1 MERIAIVT
9 DSTCDLP
16 GPVLQEQGIHM
27 VPLSVLFGDDEYQDG
42 IDLSPEEFYAK
53 LANATELP
61 TTSQPSAGRFAALFQ
76 ELETKGVTH
85 VISLHISR
93 KLSGTQNSA
102 NIAVKMVP
110 GLKITVVDSRS
121 TSYGLGLLVLYANKL
136 VKDGMGFD
144 EIISRLEAKIPET
157 AIYFAVDSLDSLQ
170 RGGRIGKAGA
180 FIGKALGIRP
190 LMVLSGRSGEIE
202 VVKKVRSLEAATS
215 SMVELAQ
222 AHVRRYGITLGIA
235 VIHSAV
241 PERMHNLLA
250 VLRAD
255 GTDYKRIM
263 TGSIGAVIGAH
274 LGPDGWAVALC

>member
-1 MERIAIVT
+1 MERIALVT

-16 GPVLQEQGIHM
+16 ESVLQEQGIHM
-27 VPLSVLFGDDEYQDG
+27 IPLSVLFGDDEYQDG

-53 LANATELP
+53 LAKASEPP

-102 NIAVKMVP
+102 GIAVKMVP

-215 SMVELAQ
+215 SMVEFAQ
-222 AHVRRYGITLGIA
+222 AHARQYGLTIGIA
-235 VIHSAV
+235 VIHSAI
-241 PERMHNLLA
+241 PERMHNLLNA
-250 VLRAD
+250 LRA
-255 GTDYKRIM
+255 TDTDLKHIM
-263 TGSIGAVIGAH
+263 TGSIGAVIGTH